1 MRIQESAVSRQEVP
15 DPWYLVSWMDMESSK
30 IANNKDWRQ
39 RTCKYLLDKD
49 WYTEWVNETAPFK
62 IPVLQGMKDDEVWQD
77 ERNKPFIDSVANFTF
92 LGYPNTYTPAASEV
106 FNSRLLSNCFT
117 NIVTGSDPAEE
128 IAKLQTDMQAV
139 YDKEK

>member
-1 MRIQESAVSRQEVP
+1 MRITKTAPKE
-15 DPWYLVSWMDMESSK
+15 LV
-30 IANNKDWRQ
+30 
-39 RTCKYLLDKD
+39 KYLLDKD

>member
-1 MRIQESAVSRQEVP
+1 M
-15 DPWYLVSWMDMESSK
+15 
-30 IANNKDWRQ
+30 
-39 RTCKYLLDKD
+39 
-49 WYTEWVNETAPFK
+49 VNETAPLRF
-62 IPVLQGMKDDEVWQD
+62 QFFRNEDDEVWQD

-128 IAKLQTDMQAV
+128 
-139 YDKEK
+139 

>member
-1 MRIQESAVSRQEVP
+1 MFCICFYGALEFIRHIFFNPILEP
-15 DPWYLVSWMDMESSK
+15 IYLASLAINEAAITSGT
-30 IANNKDWRQ
+30 AA
-39 RTCKYLLDKD
+39 
-49 WYTEWVNETAPFK
+49 TEIIT
-62 IPVLQGMKDDEVWQD
+62 
-77 ERNKPFIDSVANFTF
+77 KPFIDSVANFTF